1 MIATFVSKGLAELFE
16 KRKTAKLD
24 NKLQRK
30 MLRILDALDRAR
42 RPEEMRIP
50 GFDFHSLRG
59 FKPTRYS
66 AHVNGPWCITF
77 AFEGENAIAVD
88 FEQYH

>member
-1 MIATFVSKGLAELFE
+1 MKHVELYGMRFRSRVSASGRLL
-16 KRKTAKLD
+16 
-24 NKLQRK
+24 
-30 MLRILDALDRAR
+30 
-42 RPEEMRIP
+42 P
-50 GFDFHSLRG
+50 LRG

-77 AFEGENAIAVD
+77 EFEEGDARRGD